1 MKTKLTKQLLEICSK
16 EELFKVMKCTPL
28 KKGFL
33 RLNAIY
39 SLMHDI
45 PKAKVMEM
53 NQISRKTLYLWIRR
67 FFKYGVDGLINKPR
81 YGRPKL
87 LKEGEVKNKLIEILD
102 EPNKDN
108 LGLYTAVKIHAY
120 LKEQYK
126 VEFSYSSCLRY
137 IHKEGYNRRIPR
149 RMPANGDKELQ
160 NAFKKRL
167 EELSKDESN
176 EIWFADES
184 GFDGDPRPRAKW
196 TKRGKKSHVTYEG
209 LHIRENVLGAVCPK
223 TGEFVAL
230 IFDYCDTVSFQALLD
245 QIAKY
250 TKRRS
255 KSKKIIL
262 VVDNASWHKTKSL
275 NWHHIQ
281 VVYLPP
287 YSPDLNPIE
296 RLWLRIK
303 ADFFAN
309 FTAKTPEELTNRII
323 EALTYY
329 LKHRKKIISLCKFG

>member
-67 FFKYGVDGLINKPR
+67 FFKCGVDGLINKPR

-176 EIWFADES
+176 EIWFAHES
-184 GFDGDPRPRAKW
+184 GFDGDPRP
-196 TKRGKKSHVTYEG
+196 
-209 LHIRENVLGAVCPK
+209 
-223 TGEFVAL
+223 
-230 IFDYCDTVSFQALLD
+230 D
-245 QIAKY
+245 AKY

-262 VVDNASWHKTKSL
+262 VVENASWHKTKSL

-296 RLWLRIK
+296 RLCLRIK

-329 LKHRKKIISLCKFG
+329 LKHGKKLFHYLNLGNYF